1 MSKILAFG
9 DSITWGAVDP
19 DGGGWVGRLKTLLE
33 VESDFEVE
41 IYNLGVSGETTDG
54 LLERLESETKA
65 RLKEDRE
72 ITFIFAIGIND
83 SLFIH
88 SKNDLNIKLEKIKE
102 NIQKIISIARKFS
115 SRIIF
120 IGLTPVD
127 EAQTTPIPWNTDK
140 SYKNEYI
147 KEYNEVIKSICK
159 EKDIPF
165 VDIFEKWI
173 ESDYKRLLIDGV
185 HPNSDGHKDIFELV
199 KKTLDKN
206 KI

>member
-19 DGGGWVGRLKTLLE
+19 DCGGWVGRLKTLLE
-33 VESDFEVE
+33 VESNFEIEV
-41 IYNLGVSGETTDG
+41 YNLGISGETTND

-65 RLKEDRE
+65 RLKEDQE

-88 SKNDLNIKLEKIKE
+88 SKNGLNIKPEKTKE
-102 NIQKIISIARKFS
+102 NIQKIISIAQQFS
-115 SRIIF
+115 PRIIF
-120 IGLTPVD
+120 VGLTPVD
-127 EAQTTPIPWNTDK
+127 EVQTAPIPWNTDK

-173 ESDYKRLLIDGV
+173 ESDYKKLLIDGV
-185 HPNSDGHKDIFELV
+185 HPNPDGHKVIFELV
-199 KKTLDKN
+199 RETLN